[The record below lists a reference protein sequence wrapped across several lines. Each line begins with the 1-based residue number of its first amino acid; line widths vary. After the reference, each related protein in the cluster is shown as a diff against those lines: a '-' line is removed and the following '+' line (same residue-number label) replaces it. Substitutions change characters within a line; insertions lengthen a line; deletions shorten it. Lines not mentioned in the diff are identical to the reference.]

1 MNIDTAFPSN
11 YLKAADVDEDT
22 TLTIRDVKIEKLGD
36 DERPIA
42 YFDEID
48 KGLVLNKTNANTIKG
63 MYTSDT
69 DNWTGKKITLF
80 ATEVDYAGKQTMAI
94 RVRMRQPKTSK
105 PSAPVALAR
114 DNEALMARWS
124 ALWQKSQELNIQAE
138 PLKPDATF
146 DEAVERGKA
155 LKAQIELAQL

>member
-94 RVRMRQPKTSK
+94 RVRMRAPKNGDGKAAQTSAADAITAFWAYVNGVGYDK
-105 PSAPVALAR
+105 EAAKQLIN
-114 DNEALMARWS
+114 DNAGDFA
-124 ALWQKSQELNIQAE
+124 A
-138 PLKPDATF
+138 
-146 DEAVERGKA
+146 A
-155 LKAQIELAQL
+155 LKALQAA